1 MPNPGAPESLP
12 PSYFDAVYGAN
23 PDPWNFAASPYE
35 AAKYAATLAALPKAR
50 YEHAFEVGCSIG
62 VLTAQLAGRCG
73 ELLAVDVSASAL
85 ETARARCA
93 GLPNVQFALRRMPA
107 DFPGGKFDLILVSE
121 VGYYLSLPDLR
132 TFCRQ
137 IVTGLEPGGQALLV
151 HWTPPVHDYPLTG
164 DEVHETF
171 IQEAAGG
178 MRGLRRERAEKY
190 RLDLFER
197 V

>member
-1 MPNPGAPESLP
+1 MPNPQAPESLP

-35 AAKYAATLAALPKAR
+35 AAKYAATLAALPRAR
-50 YEHAFEVGCSIG
+50 YERAFEVGCSIG
-62 VLTAQLAGRCG
+62 VLTAQLAGRCAD
-73 ELLAVDVSASAL
+73 LLAVDVSPSAL
-85 ETARARCA
+85 EAARARCA
-93 GLPNVQFALRRMPA
+93 ALANVRLEMRRMPA
-107 DFPGGKFDLILVSE
+107 EFPSGPFDLILVSE

-137 IVTGLEPGGQALLV
+137 IVSGLEPGGHALLV

-171 IQEAAGG
+171 IHEAADEL
-178 MRGLRRERAEKY
+178 RGVRSERTEKY

-197 V
+197 K